1 MRVGGT
7 LGFTCDD
14 APGPT
19 PEIVCVNKGELNHD
33 NYHWNETIAPRQ
45 NVEVLFSM
53 TFETCKQ
60 SVNNVPGH
68 PAPRID
74 KIGICYSNHI

>member
-7 LGFTCDD
+7 LSFTCDD

-19 PEIVCVNKGELNHD
+19 PEIVYVNKGELNHV
-33 NYHWNETIAPRQ
+33 NFHWNETFEQRQ
-45 NVEVLFSM
+45 NAEVLSSM
-53 TFETCKQ
+53 TFETCNH
-60 SVNNVPGH
+60 SVNNLPSH

-74 KIGICYSNHI
+74 KISICYSNHI